1 MTFSESVLP
10 YRSAAWLSSGTE
22 ESAKPRHRFATPG
35 SAAREA
41 LIARKLGVN
50 GWGRWQYFRQ
60 CFSGQWGDEGQ
71 QPVSPRS
78 QEALLTALEVLEF
91 PAGVTPSLFLTD
103 GRVAIDN
110 NPAERALRPIGIG
123 RKNWLFA
130 GADTGAETLARAMT
144 VIETAKLN
152 GLDPQAYLADI
163 LDRIHD
169 HKINR
174 LDELLP
180 WNRAPLNAD
189 HSEAA

>member
-1 MTFSESVLP
+1 MRIGKFYDIE
-10 YRSAAWLSSGTE
+10 RDIRGQSAEARL
-22 ESAKPRHRFATPG
+22 
-35 SAAREA
+35 AARQGLSQPGVEA
-41 LIARKLGVN
+41 FFDWSERQLMRIPGKSDLAKAFRYGVSRRKA
-50 GWGRWQYFRQ
+50 F
-60 CFSGQWGDEGQ
+60 
-71 QPVSPRS
+71 
-78 QEALLTALEVLEF
+78 
-91 PAGVTPSLFLTD
+91 SLFLID

-144 VIETAKLN
+144 IIETAKLN

-174 LDELLP
+174 LEELLP
-180 WNRAPLNAD
+180 WNWEPLALTGD
-189 HSEAA
+189 TQAA